1 MSRFFAKPS
10 FIFVILIIC
19 LISGFQLTAQYAVVT
34 NANMQIRASFNNAP
48 LAWATS
54 DVPISI
60 NKQTG
65 EFETQ
70 ILIDNLHYAVT
81 NPNFTGTTGEN
92 KGKYLT
98 IRGVIPVYDVV
109 DKLTSVIDLKVEMT
123 ANFNSI
129 DYPTIFTFTILT
141 MQPKGFSVM
150 ASGSISHSAL
160 EIKNLK
166 DLNDELVII
175 LSFTGY

>member
-1 MSRFFAKPS
+1 MLQFISNSFFALVITC
-10 FIFVILIIC
+10 FIIP
-19 LISGFQLTAQYAVVT
+19 FQSNAQYAVVT
-34 NANMQIRASFNNAP
+34 NANMQIRASLNNSP

-54 DVPISI
+54 EVPISI

-92 KGKYLT
+92 RGKYLT
-98 IRGVIPVYDVV
+98 IKGVIPVYDVV
-109 DKLTSVIDLKVEMT
+109 DKLTSMIDLKVEMT
-123 ANFNSI
+123 ANFNNI

-141 MQPKGFSVM
+141 LQPKGFSVM

-166 DLNDELVII
+166 YLNDELVII